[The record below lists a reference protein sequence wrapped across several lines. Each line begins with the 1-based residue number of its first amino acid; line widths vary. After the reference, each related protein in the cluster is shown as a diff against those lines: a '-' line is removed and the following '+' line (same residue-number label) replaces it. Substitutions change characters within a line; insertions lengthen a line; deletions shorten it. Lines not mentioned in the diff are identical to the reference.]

1 MASIFQK
8 RGWNKLWLLL
18 GLFIIIYPVR
28 GVPMSLFSGEDVCV
42 FSSMQGMVTLNG
54 KPVAGAKLRRVVTWK
69 DKKGESDSTETDA
82 EGRFEFPAMMRTLK
96 QMLPAQFVA
105 HQSIYVIYN
114 DTEYHIWE
122 MGKTSKQENSEL
134 GHVADNLTCELTD
147 ELEPY
152 PEAPGGLL
160 LTVCKWDSM

>member
-1 MASIFQK
+1 
-8 RGWNKLWLLL
+8 
-18 GLFIIIYPVR
+18 
-28 GVPMSLFSGEDVCV
+28 MSLFSGEEVCV
-42 FSSMQGMVTLNG
+42 FSSMQGVLTLNG
-54 KPVAGAKLRRVVTWK
+54 KPATGAKLRRVVTWK
-69 DKKGESDSTETDA
+69 DKKGESDFTETDA

-105 HQSIYVIYN
+105 HQSIYVTYN
-114 DTEYHIWE
+114 EQEYHIWE

-134 GHVADNLTCELTD
+134 GHVAENLTCELTD

-160 LTVCKWDSM
+160 LTVCKWESM